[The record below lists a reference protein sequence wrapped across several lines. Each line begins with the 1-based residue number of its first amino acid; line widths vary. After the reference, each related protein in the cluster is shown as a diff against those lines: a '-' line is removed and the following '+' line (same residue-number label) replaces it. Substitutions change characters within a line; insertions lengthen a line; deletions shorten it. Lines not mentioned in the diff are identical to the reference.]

1 MTQWLREQQG
11 LLTARRPLV
20 HTPVSPK
27 VPKHA
32 CLGWW
37 ETIDPRWEW
46 MVFVPCDVLFFL
58 PLSEVWIKKHRS
70 FCYMDKGDVKSML
83 FNQTQNISANKM
95 HDSTILLNKLE
106 QKFTVVTVYFP
117 WKMIMWGVSFQL
129 IAFYLF
135 LEIKLQTRD
144 KMY

>member
-1 MTQWLREQQG
+1 
-11 LLTARRPLV
+11 
-20 HTPVSPK
+20 
-27 VPKHA
+27 
-32 CLGWW
+32 
-37 ETIDPRWEW
+37 
-46 MVFVPCDVLFFL
+46 
-58 PLSEVWIKKHRS
+58 
-70 FCYMDKGDVKSML
+70 MDKGDVKSML
-83 FNQTQNISANKM
+83 FNQTQNISANQM

-117 WKMIMWGVSFQL
+117 WKMIMWGVSCQL